1 MATKPIKSKKG
12 SKKKLPERKP
22 VPLGECLEALRKT
35 NPLIDGEELYSLKK
49 VAGALAQRRGV
60 SEVEVDAVVRF
71 LKYYFHAAPEGCINR
86 SWPDFQRTYGLPVIN
101 VDDLVET
108 GIPWREAVITINSFP
123 EWYAAEV
130 SNSRTNAGKA
140 GGKALVK
147 KKNAEQEAEA
157 AAEIAKKGCVESGKK
172 QKTAP
177 ARKNK
182 KPRRDRDGRR
192 GAKKR

>member
-12 SKKKLPERKP
+12 SKKKPPERKP
-22 VPLGECLEALRKT
+22 VPVGECLEALRKT

-60 SEVEVDAVVRF
+60 CEVKVDAVVRF

-86 SWPDFQRTYGLPVIN
+86 NWPDFQRTYGLPVVN

-123 EWYAAEV
+123 EWYAAEM

-140 GGKALVK
+140 GGKASVE

-172 QKTAP
+172 KKTAP

-182 KPRRDRDGRR
+182 KPRRDRDGRS
-192 GAKKR
+192 GAKNR